1 MGLIVFCRT
10 LTHKYNLPRNSFYLT
25 LCDSNEHMGW
35 LWVSNLS
42 GKPLNLQEKTPGGK
56 TISLKS
62 AALTVTQKQHK
73 NKVPDKSSK
82 KSSQGK
88 ESSMTW
94 KNIIDDENWQKT
106 VAQNEKTWRVFL
118 KKNSSFYLLMQ
129 VKLFLEKKEE
139 LCVIWWPESFISW
152 NIRKILLKNM

>member
-1 MGLIVFCRT
+1 MIQTNTWVDYEFRT
-10 LTHKYNLPRNSFYLT
+10 SVGSPWTFRKKLPAPSEVKSM
-25 LCDSNEHMGW
+25 LCQMSPRS
-35 LWVSNLS
+35 VR
-42 GKPLNLQEKTPGGK
+42 QKTPGGK